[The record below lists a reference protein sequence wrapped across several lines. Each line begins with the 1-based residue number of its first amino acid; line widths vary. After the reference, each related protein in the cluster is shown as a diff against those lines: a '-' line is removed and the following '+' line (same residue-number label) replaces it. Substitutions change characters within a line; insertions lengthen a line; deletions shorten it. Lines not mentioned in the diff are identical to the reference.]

1 MRLDRVSTVLV
12 AMVVQ
17 STLPAP
23 ALSEPVI
30 GAGAFHMDDGRGQ
43 LAASMRVFY
52 FRPDSFKP
60 DGPIVIVIHGM
71 GRTAA
76 RYRDY
81 WEEASDRYGALVLVP
96 EFTRENYRGSRQFN
110 MGNLFNRDGSATP
123 RSEWSFPVID
133 RVFHAAKKRFAASRS
148 KFHLFGHSAGAQFV
162 HRMVLFAP
170 TPHMGR
176 AIAANAGWYTLPIQM
191 ERFPYGLGE
200 TSLSVAGLKK
210 AFARRLTIMLGTDD
224 NDPNH
229 RSLRRTDEAMRQ
241 GPHRLA
247 RGHYFFKSA
256 TDVAQRLGTTFA
268 WDLRDIPGVSHRGS
282 RMTSAA
288 ARYLFGGP

>member
-1 MRLDRVSTVLV
+1 MDLGRVLTVLV
-12 AMVVQ
+12 AMVAQ

-30 GAGAFHMDDGRGQ
+30 SAGAFHMDDGRGL

-96 EFTRENYRGSRQFN
+96 EFTREHYRGSRQFN

-133 RVFHAAKKRFAASRS
+133 RVFHAAKKRFSARRS
-148 KFHLFGHSAGAQFV
+148 KYDLFGHSAGAQFV

-170 TPHMGR
+170 SPHMDR
-176 AIAANAGWYTLPIQM
+176 AIAANAGWYTLPTQT
-191 ERFPYGLGE
+191 ERFPYGLGK
-200 TSLSVAGLKK
+200 TSLSATGLKK
-210 AFARRLTIMLGTDD
+210 AFSRRLKIMLGSDD

-256 TDVAQRLGTTFA
+256 TDAAQRLGAKLA
-268 WDLRDIPGVSHRGS
+268 WDLREIPGVAHKGS
-282 RMTSAA
+282 RMSAAA